1 MERMLIIV
9 DPQVDFVSGT
19 LPVPGAEKAMA
30 ELALYIKERG
40 NDYSVIV
47 ITADSHPFN
56 HSSFADCG
64 GLWQRHCVHD
74 SVGAAIVPEILEAA
88 YSAGNEVVVMHKG
101 ENVAKEEYSVFQ
113 APGAAEQIKH
123 IIDKHNITDVDIC
136 GLAGDVCVLST
147 LKDAMSELPG
157 QNFRVLSSFSPC
169 LDGGEKL
176 SSFINENSTICA
188 K

>member
-1 MERMLIIV
+1 MIV

-19 LPVPGAEKAMA
+19 LPVPGAEKSMA
-30 ELALYIKERG
+30 DLALYIKERG

-88 YSAGNEVVVMHKG
+88 YSAGCEVVVMHKG

-113 APGAAEQIKH
+113 APGATA
-123 IIDKHNITDVDIC
+123 IIAGLLQKYRINEIDIC

-157 QNFRVLSSFSPC
+157 QNFRVLSSFSPS
-169 LDGGEKL
+169 LDGGARL
-176 SSFINENSTICA
+176 AAFITENSTICA

>member
-1 MERMLIIV
+1 MERMLMIV

-88 YSAGNEVVVMHKG
+88 YSAGSEVVVMHKG

-147 LKDAMSELPG
+147 LTDAVALFPDISI
-157 QNFRVLSSFSPC
+157 RVLTAFSPS
-169 LDGGEKL
+169 LDGGARL
-176 SSFINENSTICA
+176 AAFITENPSICV